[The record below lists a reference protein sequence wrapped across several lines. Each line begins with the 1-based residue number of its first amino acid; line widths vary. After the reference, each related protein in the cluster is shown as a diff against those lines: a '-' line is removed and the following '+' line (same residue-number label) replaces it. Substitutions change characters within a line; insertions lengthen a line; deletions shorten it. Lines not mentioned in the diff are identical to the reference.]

1 MQLQNFMHCGKK
13 YFDWQV
19 IILAVIKHIKSHN
32 ANYSDTL
39 EYLLF
44 QHDEK
49 TGEMLQ
55 NELGQKILRDEFYL
69 AGLNCNPDTFDI
81 ECRMTNEAFKK
92 NRRRNELKSHHYI
105 ISFDPADVS
114 ECGLTGKRA
123 QELCLEFAKK
133 NFPGYQAVVV
143 THTDGG
149 NHSGNIH
156 THIVINSVRKNAVAR
171 QNYMDKPN
179 EEKAG
184 YKHRS
189 TNRFLE
195 HLKKE
200 VMAMCEREGLHQIDL
215 LSPAPEKVT
224 EAEFRAKIRGQKK
237 LAQINQEIV
246 RKGLKPVS
254 TTFQTQKDF
263 LRKAIDECAGSARNF
278 KEFQSLLLENY
289 NISVILQRGR
299 YRYLHPDRD
308 LRITEKALGTDYG
321 MEHLEKRFLQNDN
334 GIQPEHRTT
343 THHSVHGD
351 YHKDP
356 TAIFYYRTHLRLVVD
371 LQTNVKAMQSEA
383 YARKVKITNL
393 QQMAN
398 TLIYIQEHGYDTR
411 ENLSKIISETSAKL
425 NEAQES
431 LDELSAELKTLNS
444 QIHYTG
450 QYFSSKGTYTK
461 FIRSRSKKKF
471 RSEHASELQAYE
483 QARDWLKSFYTDG
496 KMLSMKSLKSRKQNL
511 QDKISSQKQALQE
524 LRSRCTELETVSY
537 NVDAILDRTA
547 METEKVPIRSAT
559 HHKSQKER
567 KEESL

>member
-1 MQLQNFMHCGKK
+1 M
-13 YFDWQV
+13 
-19 IILAVIKHIKSHN
+19 
-32 ANYSDTL
+32 

-49 TGEMLQ
+49 TGKMLQ

-69 AGLNCNPDTFDI
+69 DGLNCNPDTFDI

-200 VMAMCEREGLHQIDL
+200 VMAMCEREGLHQVDL

-224 EAEFRAKIRGQKK
+224 EAEFRAITRGQKK
-237 LAQINQEIV
+237 LEQINQEIV
-246 RKGLKPVS
+246 QKGLKPTA
-254 TTFQTQKDF
+254 TTFQTKKDF
-263 LRKAIDECAGSARNF
+263 LRKAIDECSGSARNF

-343 THHSVHGD
+343 THHSVQGD

-411 ENLSKIISETSAKL
+411 ENLSRIISEASAKL

-450 QYFSSKGTYTK
+450 QYFSSKGTYTE

-547 METEKVPIRSAT
+547 METEKVPIQSAT